1 MDRGHGQRSLVG
13 YSPWV
18 HKESDTTEELKHT
31 PTQIGKGVQLRYGMN
46 LNLYPPMDTLRLYL
60 LVE

>member
-1 MDRGHGQRSLVG
+1 MG
-13 YSPWV
+13 YSPWG
-18 HKESDTTEELKHT
+18 HKESDTTEQLKHT